1 MNNAANKASLLRVLL
16 LLLAH
21 ALVDSAR
28 SQIIVCTVL
37 DQGGFNMARVGV
49 TIEEGQ
55 QFVSDDELRGFDV
68 EARRAALKTL
78 NYTVQIL
85 PTYGEVQV
93 RTRAGECDIGW
104 SQFFHTASRERC
116 NCLPISTESLAYPAT
131 VASWEPYRCCTDYSL
146 GIVRYDIAIA
156 YRAAGSSAGGG
167 RFFYAISQTLLD
179 AFTVNFFCFL
189 FIWIVLAAHLV
200 WLAERTV
207 NAAQF
212 PRRYFDGID
221 DSIWWAAVT
230 VTTVGYGDKYPI
242 SAFGRVVGLIWMFV
256 GIALAG
262 ILNGHMS
269 NRFIALREAQLVSSS
284 HDLQGMRVCG
294 YPVTHRSWYIPAT
307 LQYTPVEANSVSE
320 CMQKMS
326 DGLVDMIV
334 MDAPMLRFFAS
345 NDAWARSAKV
355 LVSNPIANVPVGLL
369 FPATGAGDALRHEL
383 NGLLLDL
390 FETEFFF
397 QLQAKWFP
405 PSSADGSLDELQYNL
420 VVPALVIVASYAVLQ
435 FLLTGKKTVREITR
449 RRGSRSWST
458 DHLGPPRERSDAA
471 AAYERDKDGP
481 RLTELSEAGRGAV
494 IGGAAPRAVRQ
505 ESFEDLAPPPAGE
518 PPGLPSRV
526 GILEPLE
533 HVNKTGRNYREL

>member
-1 MNNAANKASLLRVLL
+1 MVTILSHSVVA
-16 LLLAH
+16 LLACN
-21 ALVDSAR
+21 R
-28 SQIIVCTVL
+28 W
-37 DQGGFNMARVGV
+37 
-49 TIEEGQ
+49 
-55 QFVSDDELRGFDV
+55 
-68 EARRAALKTL
+68 RA
-78 NYTVQIL
+78 
-85 PTYGEVQV
+85 
-93 RTRAGECDIGW
+93 
-104 SQFFHTASRERC
+104 
-116 NCLPISTESLAYPAT
+116 LPIRD
-131 VASWEPYRCCTDYSL
+131 VAVVGPYRCCTDYSL
-146 GIVRYDIAIA
+146 GLYATTLPLRT
-156 YRAAGSSAGGG
+156 AAGSGAGEA
-167 RFFYAISQTLLD
+167 FFYAISQTLLD

-284 HDLQGMRVCG
+284 HDLQGMRVFG

-390 FETEFFF
+390 FETGFF

-405 PSSADGSLDELQYNL
+405 PSSVDGSLDGLQCNL
-420 VVPALVIVASYAVLQ
+420 VVPALVIVAVRRATVPPHRQ
-435 FLLTGKKTVREITR
+435 KTGEDHPPWQPLCRRTTWALHMSPTMPQPHTSVTR
-449 RRGSRSWST
+449 RPASCRVVGGRARCHRS
-458 DHLGPPRERSDAA
+458 
-471 AAYERDKDGP
+471 
-481 RLTELSEAGRGAV
+481 
-494 IGGAAPRAVRQ
+494 AAPRSGSLGTLRHRLRRAA
-505 ESFEDLAPPPAGE
+505 SLPAG
-518 PPGLPSRV
+518 

-533 HVNKTGRNYREL
+533 HVNKPGAITESCESTRLVVWYLSVHVLRIRYQLT